1 MADNLTVATIFIV
14 LLNVLMWFS
23 SIAMLDMNA
32 TGSVCYNLKGSVI
45 ESNVVGVGNATV
57 INNNVIDQL
66 PGNQNAVTSGS
77 TNIFTDI
84 FNNIVNWFKTT
95 PGIKYIYGVIAAPYN
110 ILKCLGLPVEF
121 IVGIGALWYMV
132 TFLILVAFLWG
143 R

>member
-1 MADNLTVATIFIV
+1 
-14 LLNVLMWFS
+14 
-23 SIAMLDMNA
+23 MLDMNA